1 VWISE
6 FSNKKLSF
14 GHQNS
19 LMRLLYCFIYI
30 HSDFQLLLIISEN
43 IRLTGK
49 TERVVI
55 TGMAVASPL
64 GCTLDEFWNGL
75 VAGCSGVGSLEGSI
89 FSDLPSKIGAMVWDY
104 EEGQYFDGKE
114 ARRMSRSSQLG
125 LVAAEQAISAA
136 KLSNDH
142 VDRTEVGVLV
152 GSSIGGYSAAEPHIK
167 GFHQSGRISPFT
179 IPISMNIGPGANI
192 SIRYGFQG
200 PLVDVDAACSTAA
213 HSIGYAFKM
222 IRSGGLQVAV
232 TGAADCPFSPAVVG
246 AWMSLHAVSTR
257 IDPPAEAC
265 RPFSAD
271 RNGMVLGE
279 GAGILVL
286 EAESHALRRG
296 VPILAEVKG
305 YGASADSSHLTQP
318 TQKGPVLAMQRA
330 LSDAGLTLN
339 DIDYINA
346 HATGT
351 EWNDKNETKA
361 IKEVFGQRA
370 FEIPVVGNKAALGH
384 SIAGS
389 GALELIGCILSL
401 RDQVVPPTINY
412 KVPDPECDL
421 DYVTEGRRNL
431 PLHNIMS
438 NSFAFGGSNAV
449 LIVGAYESKAE
460 YPD

>member
-1 VWISE
+1 M
-6 FSNKKLSF
+6 
-14 GHQNS
+14 G
-19 LMRLLYCFIYI
+19 
-30 HSDFQLLLIISEN
+30 
-43 IRLTGK
+43 
-49 TERVVI
+49 
-55 TGMAVASPL
+55 VASPL
-64 GCTLDEFWNGL
+64 GCDLTEFWNGL
-75 VAGCSGVGSLEGSI
+75 VAGCSAVSSLNGTI
-89 FSDLPSKIGAMVWDY
+89 FSDLPSKIGAVVQGYD
-104 EEGQYFDGKE
+104 ENQYFDGKE

-125 LVAAEQAISAA
+125 MVAAKQAVAYA
-136 KLSNDH
+136 KIDDKNADCLN
-142 VDRTEVGVLV
+142 VGVLV
-152 GSSIGGYSAAEPHIK
+152 GSCIGGYSAAEPFIK
-167 GFHQSGRISPFT
+167 NHYDHGRMSPFT

-192 SIRYGFQG
+192 SIKYGFQG

-213 HSIGYAFKM
+213 HSIGYAFNM
-222 IRSGGLQVAV
+222 IRSGILQVAV

-246 AWMSLHAVSTR
+246 AWVALHAVSNR
-257 IDPPAEAC
+257 VDHPAEAC

-271 RNGMVLGE
+271 RDGMVLGE
-279 GAGILVL
+279 GAGVLVL

-296 VPILAEVKG
+296 APILAEIKG

-318 TQKGPVLAMQRA
+318 SQDGPVMAMRRA
-330 LSDAGLTLN
+330 LADAELTTD

-361 IKEVFGQRA
+361 IKEVFGQHA
-370 FEIPVVGNKAALGH
+370 YEFPVVGNKAAFGH

-421 DYVTEGRRNL
+421 DYVTEGSRKL
-431 PLHNIMS
+431 PLQNVMS

-449 LIVGAYESKAE
+449 LIVGKYEANGYGS
-460 YPD
+460 